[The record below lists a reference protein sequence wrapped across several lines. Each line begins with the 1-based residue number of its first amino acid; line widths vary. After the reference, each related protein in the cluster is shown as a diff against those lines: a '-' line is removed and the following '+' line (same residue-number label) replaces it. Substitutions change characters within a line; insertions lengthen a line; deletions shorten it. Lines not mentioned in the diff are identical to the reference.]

1 MMNKLVNKLVPGFRK
16 IDRILDKAEL
26 VCTKTD
32 GSKYDFKLFA
42 FSIEFIEK
50 IYNHE
55 ITLNEAINDQT
66 ELKILINKL
75 NNYNPLKTEKIEGK
89 TRALKSAKK
98 LMKLLIFL
106 KKEFFCIM
114 IRYLKQKKKKRNQK
128 KN

>member
-32 GSKYDFKLFA
+32 GSKYDFKRFA

-75 NNYNPLKTEKIEGK
+75 NNDYN
-89 TRALKSAKK
+89 
-98 LMKLLIFL
+98 
-106 KKEFFCIM
+106 
-114 IRYLKQKKKKRNQK
+114 KKRKQIK
-128 KN
+128 